1 MKSDSNWPVFKISK
15 SLLKSTTSAIGEAV
29 QTFPFLRLSSHCSP
43 ILLLLPILSLSTYLL
58 SSPWYCSVDRLDE
71 RTAAAG
77 RAARNAYSTV
87 TLAAHEIC
95 KDAYPDPD
103 KLKDFL
109 ELASKDWYNPDYHV
123 YFMMY
128 LSFEMVY

>member
-1 MKSDSNWPVFKISK
+1 MT
-15 SLLKSTTSAIGEAV
+15 LAIGEAV
-29 QTFPFLRLSSHCSP
+29 QTFPFLGRSSHCPP
-43 ILLLLPILSLSTYLL
+43 ICFRLPR
-58 SSPWYCSVDRLDE
+58 YCSVDRLDE

-109 ELASKDWYNPDYHV
+109 ESASKDWYNPDYHI

-128 LSFEMVY
+128 VSLEVAC

>member
-1 MKSDSNWPVFKISK
+1 
-15 SLLKSTTSAIGEAV
+15 
-29 QTFPFLRLSSHCSP
+29 
-43 ILLLLPILSLSTYLL
+43 
-58 SSPWYCSVDRLDE
+58 
-71 RTAAAG
+71 
-77 RAARNAYSTV
+77 V

-109 ELASKDWYNPDYHV
+109 ESASKDWYNPDYHI

-128 LSFEMVY
+128 VSLEVAY